1 MCSTNLFIFLATN
14 EHKFLLN
21 SIRIVFAPHGI
32 SVHWCNSWLKKIIV
46 SGFPKYCLWIT
57 EGRVS
62 QLLYYCLNLFVNSCH
77 DFSRSAVVAKLT
89 EVDALPSAEV
99 EAPFGDGNRETY
111 TEE

>member
-46 SGFPKYCLWIT
+46 SGFPKYCLWTTSILLPKQKYDCKPICYIPNVAFAPL
-57 EGRVS
+57 GRTPREKH
-62 QLLYYCLNLFVNSCH
+62 NSARP
-77 DFSRSAVVAKLT
+77 D
-89 EVDALPSAEV
+89 
-99 EAPFGDGNRETY
+99 Y
-111 TEE
+111 